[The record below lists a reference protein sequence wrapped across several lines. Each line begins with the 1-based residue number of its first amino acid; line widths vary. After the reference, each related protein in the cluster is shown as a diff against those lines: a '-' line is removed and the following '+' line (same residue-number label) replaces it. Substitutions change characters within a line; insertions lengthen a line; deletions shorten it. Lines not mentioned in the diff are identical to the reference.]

1 MKVLGIIPAR
11 YSSTRFPGK
20 PLVVI
25 NGKTM
30 IEHVWNGVSG
40 TGLVDKVLVATED
53 KRIMDAVAA
62 FGGDAVMTGK
72 HHKSGTDRCGE
83 AMTKLGDE
91 LKQYDVIINIQGD
104 EPKVAAEHIKLVIDA
119 FSNPDTQ
126 IVTLKKKITSLA
138 ELNSTDT
145 VKVVCGPKGNALY
158 FSRQAIPYLRGIAKE
173 MWLRRQPYYKHI
185 GIYAFR
191 REVLE
196 QVVKL
201 EQTAL
206 EKSESL
212 EQLRWLENGYSIY
225 VRETNKES
233 VAIDIPEDLNKLK

>member
-201 EQTAL
+201 EQTPL

>member
-20 PLVVI
+20 PLVII

-201 EQTAL
+201 EQTPL